1 MKQPLT
7 ALERIS
13 AEQGM
18 VLTEARVQALERN
31 KRDDE
36 ASGEMESHHHPGYP
50 GSQDTFYVGTLKG
63 VGRICQQTLV
73 DTSSK

>member
-13 AEQGM
+13 AEQGL

-36 ASGEMESHHHPGYP
+36 ASSEMESHHPGYP